1 MGSCYYYTPYTRK
14 VQSKNKT
21 PQPKPDKKAMSYE
34 PEKSSPTLGLMNSGV
49 ELMGMILD
57 LEKLNLPEDKN
68 YIEAMKAELE
78 RRRAARS

>member
-1 MGSCYYYTPYTRK
+1 
-14 VQSKNKT
+14 
-21 PQPKPDKKAMSYE
+21 MSYE